1 MTPHAMSMAQTMPG
15 VPAGSAGVD
24 PAYWTHELSN
34 GSLSPRTVQP
44 SPSGYSSTRDS
55 ISQSITPTAQTPQSD
70 ISRKNSSVENGQQNG
85 QKSKP
90 VTDASQRAS
99 VAVAC
104 VPCRSRHLKCDGGV
118 RCSRCRAD
126 GVDCTYIKSRR
137 GWKGKRKNKPED
149 QSPPIPINGAQAS
162 QVPMSNGHM
171 GNGAVVAHH
180 GQLSS
185 PNSFYNGEPPIM
197 NQISPTTT
205 IAGVQS
211 MPPPAAPQ
219 QLNLNGTQR
228 LNKFGHLGP
237 ETAIQAFYHYFYN
250 SHPFCLPE
258 PRLLEVF
265 NQRKAPLLEYAVQYL
280 GSSYVPAIPTVMYK
294 EALDRYIDTGNFA
307 RDGWSVQALLLYAIG
322 LHANNEVPRAAQIFA
337 IAQDLTLEVGLN
349 RMEYALLN
357 GESNPQIE
365 ESWRRTWWGMYCA
378 NGMLCAVNPGVQ
390 FKLKDVPTDVPLP
403 CENDQY
409 FSGQIPYPASL
420 NDYDDSAFMPSLPVY
435 SSYTYLIDA
444 IRILGKVFECARL
457 DSAFEYHAVDV
468 VDQYLTNWRLHLP
481 VSKLEIVN
489 NDGVVDEVLF
499 QAHMVNGGSTIMLH
513 RPRSNLGFG
522 RVEGVNICVQPGQVL
537 LPTQTREIHTAK
549 CLTSAE
555 NISSLIRLPGHL
567 LHHTPFFTCVVVMAS
582 VVHLSYWSFLVPD
595 GQDDIVKQSIRLDVG
610 TLQQYSNTWPIASV
624 VLGQVRGVAHTLFN
638 SKKAMSIHLWSN
650 IAQGD
655 VIRDVIEEGGSV
667 PPQNYAQLIAP

>member
-1 MTPHAMSMAQTMPG
+1 MSKAQMPG

-34 GSLSPRTVQP
+34 GSLSPRTLQP
-44 SPSGYSSTRDS
+44 SPESYSSTHGS
-55 ISQSITPTAQTPQSD
+55 VSQSITPTAQTPQSD
-70 ISRKNSSVENGQQNG
+70 NSRKNSSVENEQQNVS
-85 QKSKP
+85 KSKAAA
-90 VTDASQRAS
+90 DASQRAS

-126 GVDCTYIKSRR
+126 SVECTYIKSRR

-149 QSPPIPINGAQAS
+149 QQVSPVAINGAQ
-162 QVPMSNGHM
+162 QLQPINNGHM
-171 GNGAVVAHH
+171 VSPSAMVAPSA
-180 GQLSS
+180 QLSS
-185 PNSFYNGEPPIM
+185 PNSYYNGEIA
-197 NQISPTTT
+197 NLHQLSPNNGLG
-205 IAGVQS
+205 AQQS
-211 MPPPAAPQ
+211 MPPPAAPP

-228 LNKFGHLGP
+228 LNKFGQIGP
-237 ETAIQAFYHYFYN
+237 ENAIQAFYHYFYN
-250 SHPFCLPE
+250 AHPFCLPE
-258 PRLLEVF
+258 PRLMEVF
-265 NQRKAPLLEYAVQYL
+265 HQRKAPLLEIAVQYL
-280 GSSYVPAIPTVMYK
+280 GSSYLPAIPTAMYK
-294 EALDRYIDTGNFA
+294 EALDRHIDSGSYA
-307 RDGWSVQALLLYAIG
+307 RDGWSVQALVLYSIG

-349 RMEYALLN
+349 RMEYALMH
-357 GESNPQIE
+357 GESNPQLE
-365 ESWRRTWWGMYCA
+365 ESWRRTWWGIYCA

-390 FKLKDVPTDVPLP
+390 FKLKDILTDVPLP
-403 CENDQY
+403 CDNDQY
-409 FSGQIPYPASL
+409 FSGHIPYPASL
-420 NDYDDSAFMPSLPVY
+420 QDYDDSAFMPSIPVY

-468 VDQYLTNWRLHLP
+468 VDQYLINWRLHLP
-481 VSKLEIVN
+481 VNKLDIIN
-489 NDGVVDEVLF
+489 KDGSVDEVLF
-499 QAHMVNGGSTIMLH
+499 QAHMVNAGSTIMLH

-555 NISSLIRLPGHL
+555 NISSLIRLPGQL
-567 LHHTPFFTCVVVMAS
+567 LNHTPFFTCVVVMAS

-595 GQDDIVKQSIRLDVG
+595 GQDDILKQSIRLDVG

-624 VLGQVRGVAHTLFN
+624 VLSQVRGVAHTLFN

-667 PPQNYAQLIAP
+667 PPQQYAQLIAPMLKS

>member
-1 MTPHAMSMAQTMPG
+1 MPG
-15 VPAGSAGVD
+15 VSAGSVGVD
-24 PAYWTHELSN
+24 PAYWRTHELSREY
-34 GSLSPRTVQP
+34 LSPGTLHP
-44 SPSGYSSTRDS
+44 SPGGNSSAHDS
-55 ISQSITPTAQTPQSD
+55 AQSITSTAQTPQTD
-70 ISRKNSSVENGQQNG
+70 NSRKNSSVENGQQNG
-85 QKSKP
+85 QKSKQAAA
-90 VTDASQRAS
+90 DASQRAS

-137 GWKGKRKNKPED
+137 GWKGKRKTKRED
-149 QSPPIPINGAQAS
+149 QISPVAINGAQ
-162 QVPMSNGHM
+162 VPQIPISNGHM
-171 GNGAVVAHH
+171 VSNGTMVTT
-180 GQLSS
+180 GQLQS
-185 PNSFYNGEPPIM
+185 PNSYYNGEAPIM
-197 NQISPTTT
+197 NQLSPTNGL
-205 IAGVQS
+205 GVQS

-219 QLNLNGTQR
+219 QLNMNGTAR
-228 LNKFGHLGP
+228 VNRFGHLGP
-237 ETAIQAFYHYFYN
+237 ETAIQSFFHYFYN

-280 GSSYVPAIPTVMYK
+280 GSSYLSAMPTEMYK
-294 EALDRYIDTGNFA
+294 EALNRNINSGNYA

-337 IAQDLTLEVGLN
+337 AAQDLTLEVGLN
-349 RMEYALLN
+349 RMEYALIH
-357 GESNPQIE
+357 GESDPQFE
-365 ESWRRTWWGMYCA
+365 ESWRRTWWSMYTA

-390 FKLKDVPTDVPLP
+390 FKLKDILTDVPLP

-409 FSGQIPYPASL
+409 LSGHIPYPATL
-420 NDYDDSAFMPSLPVY
+420 VDYDDSAFMPTLPVY
-435 SSYTYLIDA
+435 SSFTYLIDA

-457 DSAFEYHAVDV
+457 DSTFEYHAVDV
-468 VDQYLTNWRLHLP
+468 VDQYLCNWRLHLP
-481 VSKLEIVN
+481 ASKLDIVN

-499 QAHMVNGGSTIMLH
+499 QAHMVNAGSTIMLH

-555 NISSLIRLPGHL
+555 NISSLIRLPGQL

-610 TLQQYSNTWPIASV
+610 ALQQYSNTWPIANV

-655 VIRDVIEEGGSV
+655 VIRDVIEDGGNV
-667 PPQNYAQLIAP
+667 PPQQYAQLIAP